1 VPDVEVVME
10 VVADMALLMVFE
22 CTEMTDGRV
31 KQWGNTSRD
40 VEPETE
46 DRSVFST
53 IEVDG
58 EQLL

>member
-1 VPDVEVVME
+1 ME
-10 VVADMALLMVFE
+10 LVADMALLMVFE
-22 CTEMTDGRV
+22 YTEMTDGRV
-31 KQWGNTSRD
+31 KQWGSTSRD

-46 DRSVFST
+46 DRSVFSA

>member
-1 VPDVEVVME
+1 ME

-22 CTEMTDGRV
+22 CTEVTDRRV
-31 KQWGNTSRD
+31 KQWGSTSRG